1 MKAIRVLAGTLIV
14 VVLTGL
20 ALATGCGGTNSQAGP
35 AGVGI
40 ESIVS
45 NGNGTFTVKLTDG
58 SSFTTDNFTGPQGPK
73 GDQGVQGV
81 KGDTGLPGA
90 GVAWKGEW
98 SSSTVYSQYDGVGY
112 LGSSYVSRQNG
123 NTNHVPTDTN
133 WWDLWIAKGDTGAA
147 GAKGDKGDTG
157 VGPSPGY
164 ATVITWETT
173 YDNLTSGNL
182 PTVGPSVTVT
192 IGTSGSALVTVHTGV
207 QASSNCF
214 GYIGFAVSGAT
225 SRPMNSSQEVGGG
238 TETATTTLESGATFV
253 VTGLNPGANTFTA
266 EYNAILFHVGGYVA
280 FFDRSIIVQP
290 L

>member
-58 SSFTTDNFTGPQGPK
+58 SSFTTDNFTGPKGPK
-73 GDQGVQGV
+73 GDQGIQGV
-81 KGDTGLPGA
+81 
-90 GVAWKGEW
+90 
-98 SSSTVYSQYDGVGY
+98 
-112 LGSSYVSRQNG
+112 
-123 NTNHVPTDTN
+123 
-133 WWDLWIAKGDTGAA
+133 KGDTGAA

-157 VGPSPGY
+157 VGLSPGY

-280 FFDRSIIVQP
+280 FLDRSIIVQP